1 MWAVQSPERRL
12 RPLVWFLFVISIEC
26 DYTSGLHCSAMRTA
40 LIKKNYGWGMFLNTG
55 VAFGQCPHL
64 TPAYNIGNTPYG
76 RGII

>member
-1 MWAVQSPERRL
+1 MWAVQSPRRRL
-12 RPLVWFLFVISIEC
+12 RPLVWGWLVHIEY
-26 DYTSGLHCSAMRTA
+26 DYTSGLHCGAMRTA
-40 LIKKNYGWGMFLNTG
+40 HIKNPYGWGMFCNTG